1 MQRVAELI
9 RQKSLKT
16 EKSQYLKTKRKSS
29 VPEEGVELF
38 ACFPNVFDVS
48 FVLLPDCC
56 QYFVRPRFRTQLME
70 ARPMKARVTLLARIN
85 KREFGFPYVHVES
98 KRSAVKFPIEWRRKD
113 GKRVIGLHEF
123 EPDSVMGFYA
133 RFQNNGLNPK
143 EAIGKRLMQPLGKD
157 PVAAYM
163 EFQHIDQDFERIER
177 GLAPVNVPADS
188 PNAVPKMTLAQAVA
202 KFERDLTA
210 EGKKRRAVESYVG
223 RARNFLRFFAKRP
236 DIQLDRITADDI
248 RNFLVWLP
256 TNIRRRPGSG
266 GHINNT
272 QRNHLRDAKI
282 MFTRYGIQFPLENKY
297 WPKEIAKRKRK
308 YSIDSVKALLEATK
322 RGRHDNNHW
331 SEQDERDLVHFLLN
345 TGFRD
350 EEVAHAQYGDIHF
363 KKGSI
368 NVYPK
373 PEFNWSPKNN
383 KSREQDIDLSPNF
396 IKKMKSRKERYNTK
410 NSDLIFPNT
419 LGKPY
424 LNEGLLNVIRRL
436 TEEAGLEDK
445 ASLHQFRKTFGTMVA
460 NARGIEQARIWLGH
474 EDVETTQAYLAA
486 DEWVSAED
494 SGKKQQ
500 AIFEA
505 VGD

>member
-1 MQRVAELI
+1 M
-9 RQKSLKT
+9 S
-16 EKSQYLKTKRKSS
+16 
-29 VPEEGVELF
+29 
-38 ACFPNVFDVS
+38 
-48 FVLLPDCC
+48 
-56 QYFVRPRFRTQLME
+56 
-70 ARPMKARVTLLARIN
+70 KAKVTMLARIN
-85 KREFGFPYVHVES
+85 NREFGFPYAPVEF
-98 KRSAVKFPIEWRRKD
+98 KRNAIKFPITWERRADK
-113 GKRVIGLHEF
+113 GRGHVIAVHEF
-123 EPDSVMGFYA
+123 EPDTVMGFYA
-133 RFQNNGLNPK
+133 RFQNNGVNSK
-143 EAIGKRLMQPLGKD
+143 EPIGKRLNEPLGKD
-157 PVAAYM
+157 PVSAYM
-163 EFQHIDQDFERIER
+163 EFQRLDQDFERIER
-177 GLAPVNVPADS
+177 GLAPVNVPADT
-188 PNAVPKMTLAQAVA
+188 PNATPKMTLAQAVA

-223 RARNFLRFFAKRP
+223 RVRNFLRFFAKRP
-236 DIQLDRITADDI
+236 DIQLERINADEI

-297 WPKEIAKRKRK
+297 WPKEIGKRKRK

-350 EEVAHAQYGDIHF
+350 EEVAHAQYGDINF

-383 KSREQDIDLSPNF
+383 KSREQDIDLSPSF
-396 IKKMKSRKERYNTK
+396 IRKMKARKDRYNAK
-410 NSDLIFPNT
+410 NTDLIFPNT

-486 DEWVSAED
+486 DEWVSSED